1 MQTTLTNQMTSQINP
16 IAFCNNISY
25 ILKHNSSCL
34 CRDCISE
41 CASCGEFITDSEDDN
56 CKECSN
62 IIKKEMLQTT
72 CNDITSSFP
81 PELVN
86 MILNLI

>member
-1 MQTTLTNQMTSQINP
+1 MW
-16 IAFCNNISY
+16 
-25 ILKHNSSCL
+25 
-34 CRDCISE
+34 D
-41 CASCGEFITDSEDDN
+41 DSEDDN